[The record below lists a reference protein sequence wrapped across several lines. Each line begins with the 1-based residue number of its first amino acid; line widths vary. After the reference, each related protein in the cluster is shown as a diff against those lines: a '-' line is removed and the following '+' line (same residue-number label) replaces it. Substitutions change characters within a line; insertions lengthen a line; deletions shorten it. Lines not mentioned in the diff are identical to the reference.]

1 MDAELRDRVTV
12 AVSRPMAK
20 KVNRLLADGYR
31 AVGFVMDKGD
41 GDKAMVNKYGRVLW
55 CDVEELI

>member
-1 MDAELRDRVTV
+1 MESDLKGRVTV

-20 KVNRLLADGYR
+20 KANRLLADGYR
-31 AVGFVMDKGD
+31 VVGFVMDKGD
-41 GDKAMVNKYGRVLW
+41 GGKAMVNKYGRVLW